1 MYVCMNVYG
10 RLVGDKYIEF
20 SNGERL
26 NYGFCVW
33 AAGNGPIPF
42 VLNTI
47 EKVKSNN
54 STIHT
59 YIQIII
65 STSLGRLPEIGSI

>member
-1 MYVCMNVYG
+1 MLDSNSRFECVCMYVCMYVC

-42 VLNTI
+42 VLDTI
-47 EKVKSNN
+47 EKV
-54 STIHT
+54 H
-59 YIQIII
+59 
-65 STSLGRLPEIGSI
+65 LL